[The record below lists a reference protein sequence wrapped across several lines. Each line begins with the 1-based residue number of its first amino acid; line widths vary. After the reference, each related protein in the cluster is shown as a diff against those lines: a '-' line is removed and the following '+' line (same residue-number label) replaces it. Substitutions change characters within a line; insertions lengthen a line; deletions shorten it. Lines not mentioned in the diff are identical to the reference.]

1 MSETWFRYSYCD
13 QAFDS
18 RLRIDLARPINVSVS
33 SSVEMYL
40 YTMRRAM
47 DLVLDGMT
55 LSMTLSSGGRRA
67 FLPAL
72 HLYVCFK

>member
-1 MSETWFRYSYCD
+1 
-13 QAFDS
+13 
-18 RLRIDLARPINVSVS
+18 
-33 SSVEMYL
+33 
-40 YTMRRAM
+40 M